1 MNKQDELVLVEK
13 QKDNAS
19 TFAMIIVFIWMMLG
33 LLGFIMSLVC
43 FSSGSS
49 FMENWVGFLTSLV
62 AGPLYWIYFFY
73 ASPTYCKS
81 SAKIQLQKTMKQI
94 SKKSSPKKKKFM

>member
-1 MNKQDELVLVEK
+1 MNKQEDLVLVEK
-13 QKDNAS
+13 QKDNAG
-19 TFAMIIVFIWMMLG
+19 TFAMIIVFIWMILG

-43 FSSGSS
+43 FSYEGT
-49 FMENWVGFLTSLV
+49 FMENWVGFLSSLV

-81 SAKIQLQKTMKQI
+81 STKKQLQKSIKQI
-94 SKKSSPKKKKFM
+94 AKKPFGKKK